1 MFIFTCNCLNI
12 WQSYDNPY
20 INVLMYVH
28 DMHIYGWSRLC
39 RVAISAHPS
48 CRTCA
53 VCAEAPAGQVE
64 EAHRQIEQALQTAD
78 HQIEALRARVTKK
91 NAQLSDAKLQ
101 LEHIRED
108 MHDIALSQR
117 HAPPSL
123 PDTESSD
130 QTGNALLC
138 LYDLSGHLKSR
149 PCFVRR

>member
-1 MFIFTCNCLNI
+1 MSDNHVSLHVSMCLCIHMTC
-12 WQSYDNPY
+12 
-20 INVLMYVH
+20 
-28 DMHIYGWSRLC
+28 
-39 RVAISAHPS
+39 ISH
-48 CRTCA
+48 
-53 VCAEAPAGQVE
+53 VCAEAPSGHIQ

-78 HQIEALRARVTKK
+78 HQIEALRARVTRK

>member
-1 MFIFTCNCLNI
+1 MSDNHVSLHVSMCLCIHMTC
-12 WQSYDNPY
+12 
-20 INVLMYVH
+20 
-28 DMHIYGWSRLC
+28 
-39 RVAISAHPS
+39 ISH
-48 CRTCA
+48 
-53 VCAEAPAGQVE
+53 VCAEAPSGHIQ

-78 HQIEALRARVTKK
+78 HQIEALRARVTRK

-123 PDTESSD
+123 PDTESSE

-138 LYDLSGHLKSR
+138 LYDLWSLEKSTLL
-149 PCFVRR
+149 FVLVAHSE